1 MYSLYAFPNVVV
13 PLFGGMLIDSKGP
26 RIAMLLTASLCV
38 IGQIIFGIGGF
49 TNVWIVM
56 LCGRFIFGL
65 GG

>member
-1 MYSLYAFPNVVV
+1 MLV

-26 RIAMLLTASLCV
+26 RIAMILTATFCV

-56 LCGRFIFGL
+56 LAGRFIFGL